1 MLEFEKKINGVQS
14 RIDALQ
20 ATPILSSK
28 ARQEIQRLELKKGRY
43 IEETYSRLTSWQKVL
58 VARHPSRPQ
67 SKDYIKILITRWT
80 PLSGDRIFG
89 EDKAAVSGIGFLR
102 DRPVMVIGHDK
113 GTDTESRIQ
122 RNFGMA
128 HPEGYR
134 KARRLLRMA
143 EQFQLPVL
151 FLVDTKGAYMGAAAE
166 ERGQSQAIAEC
177 IETSLSV
184 NIPILSVIIGEGGSG
199 GAVAFATSNHISMLE
214 HSTYSVISPE
224 GCASILWR
232 TIEKRQDAAR
242 AQKLTSADLKRLGV
256 IDEVI
261 SEPIGG
267 AHRHQEETVRRVGQA
282 LYIQLQ
288 NIQTQGSFAQDRCK
302 KFLAM
307 GRPLA

>member
-1 MLEFEKKINGVQS
+1 MLEFEKKIESVQN

-20 ATPILSSK
+20 AKPILSIK
-28 ARQEIQRLELKKGRY
+28 ERHDIQRLENKKERY
-43 IEETYSRLTSWQKVL
+43 IQETYARLTAWQKVL
-58 VARHPSRPQ
+58 VARHTGRPQ
-67 SKDYIKILITRWT
+67 AKDYIARLITRWT

-89 EDKAAVSGIGFLR
+89 EDKAVVSGIGFLHNT
-102 DRPVMVIGHDK
+102 PVMVIGHDK
-113 GTDTESRIQ
+113 GHDTTSRIE

-128 HPEGYR
+128 YPEGYR
-134 KARRLLRMA
+134 KARRLLYMA
-143 EQFQLPVL
+143 EQFQLPVI

-184 NIPILSVIIGEGGSG
+184 NIPILSIIIGEGGSG
-199 GAVAFATSNHISMLE
+199 GAVAFASANYIAMLE

-232 TIEKRQDAAR
+232 TIEKKQEAAR
-242 AQKLTSADLKRLGV
+242 AQKLTSADLKKLGL
-256 IDEVI
+256 IDEII

-267 AHRHQEETVRRVGQA
+267 AHRHANETIDRVGQT
-282 LYIQLQ
+282 LSIQLK
-288 NIQTQGSFAQDRCK
+288 NMHTQSSFAQDRRK

-307 GRPLA
+307 GRVS

>member
-1 MLEFEKKINGVQS
+1 MLEFEKKIESVQN

-20 ATPILSSK
+20 AKPILSIKERQDIQKLESK
-28 ARQEIQRLELKKGRY
+28 KERY
-43 IEETYSRLTSWQKVL
+43 IQDTYARLTAWQKVL
-58 VARHPSRPQ
+58 VARHTGRPQ
-67 SKDYIKILITRWT
+67 AKDYIARLITRWT

-89 EDKAAVSGIGFLR
+89 EDKAVVSGIGFLHNT
-102 DRPVMVIGHDK
+102 PVMVIGHDK
-113 GTDTESRIQ
+113 GHDTTSRIE

-128 HPEGYR
+128 YPEGYR
-134 KARRLLRMA
+134 KARRLLYMA
-143 EQFQLPVL
+143 EQFQLPVI

-184 NIPILSVIIGEGGSG
+184 NIPILSIIIGEGGSG
-199 GAVAFATSNHISMLE
+199 GAVAFASANYIAMLE

-232 TIEKRQDAAR
+232 TIEKKQEAAR
-242 AQKLTSADLKRLGV
+242 AQKLTSADLKKLGL
-256 IDEVI
+256 IDEII

-267 AHRHQEETVRRVGQA
+267 AHRHANETIDRVGQT
-282 LYIQLQ
+282 LSIQLK
-288 NIQTQGSFAQDRCK
+288 NMHTQSSFAQDRRK

-307 GRPLA
+307 GRVS